1 MASQSDDVVQPL
13 ADIRSLISR
22 HTPPDQIAKP
32 LNGVR
37 LIVRTAPGAP
47 TCAVNEPS
55 FALVAQGRK
64 RTVLGDKVF
73 ESGTGDYVVVPVIL
87 PLAGHVLQAS
97 PQTPYLAFVLA
108 LNPSAIATLMLQ
120 TATGGRRH
128 AQRASMAISKAST
141 DLLDPIARFLRLL
154 DHRDDISVLQPLI
167 EREILFRLLAS
178 EHGGTMRQIGLADS
192 RLSQMSRV
200 IRHIR
205 DHYADTLRNED
216 LARMAAMSAAS
227 FHRHFLAATGMSPL
241 RFQKQIR
248 LHEARSRL
256 IANTQGVKAVG
267 FEVGYDSPSQFSREY
282 SRFFGMPPSED
293 MKRLRTNP
301 PVS

>member
-1 MASQSDDVVQPL
+1 VQPL
-13 ADIRSLISR
+13 ANIRSLISR
-22 HTPPDQIAKP
+22 HTPPDQIAEP

-47 TCAVNEPS
+47 TSAVNEPS

-64 RTVLGDKVF
+64 RTVWGDEVF
-73 ESGTGDYVVVPVIL
+73 ESGIGDYAVVSVVL

-120 TATGGRRH
+120 TAPGGRRD
-128 AQRASMAISKAST
+128 AKVASMAISKAST

-154 DHRDDISVLQPLI
+154 DRRDDITVLQPLI

-178 EHGGTMRQIGLADS
+178 EHGATMRQIGLADS

-205 DHYADTLRNED
+205 DRYTDTLRNED
-216 LARMAAMSAAS
+216 LARMATMSAAT
-227 FHRHFLAATGMSPL
+227 FHRHFLAVTGMSPL
-241 RFQKQIR
+241 QFQKQIR

-256 IANTQGVKAVG
+256 VANTKSVMAVG

-293 MKRLRTNP
+293 MKQLRLKPTA
-301 PVS
+301 S